1 MKRRSFIQTS
11 GLASAAMLTPAFLR
25 AGVRPAASSR
35 QGKILVVIQL
45 SGGNDGLNT
54 IIPYGD
60 DIYYSQRPTLSIPP
74 AEVLTL
80 NDYQGL
86 HPALAP
92 LRELYDLGQLAV
104 LNGVGY
110 PEPDRSHFRSMD
122 IWQTGSGSR
131 QNWSTGW
138 LGRYL
143 DHLPRNQHAYHA
155 IEVDDGLSLAMKG
168 AEQRGFAMGD
178 PNRLRRA
185 VRNPLLPES
194 AHAQVHQQHTVSYL
208 YETLTRTSE
217 AADYLYEKSRIYR
230 SRQPY
235 PPGNFGRDLKQ
246 VAELITADTD
256 TQVYYLSLTG
266 FDTHA
271 RQLGMHQRLLDQ
283 YAKGV
288 SAFVKDLK
296 QNRLFEDVIIMTFS
310 EFGRRLAQNGSG
322 GTDHGTANNVTLI
335 GGDLKRAGLLNAPS
349 SLSHLDRGDLIFDVD
364 FRRLYATLLNRWL
377 DAPADQI
384 LMNNFEPLDFI

>member
-1 MKRRSFIQTS
+1 
-11 GLASAAMLTPAFLR
+11 LR
-25 AGVRPAASSR
+25 AGLRGSSTSR
-35 QGKILVVIQL
+35 QGKILVVVQL

-60 DIYYSQRPTLSIPP
+60 DIYYRERPTLSIPP

-92 LRELYDLGQLAV
+92 LRDLYQSGELAI

-122 IWQTGSGSR
+122 IWQTGSSSR

-143 DHLPRNQHAYHA
+143 DQLPANQHPYHA
-155 IEVDDGLSLAMKG
+155 LEVDDGLSLALKG
-168 AEQRGFAMGD
+168 NLQRGFAMGD
-178 PNRLRRA
+178 PSRLRRS
-185 VRNPLLPES
+185 VRNPLLPEQ
-194 AHAQVHQQHTVSYL
+194 AHAQVHEQHTVSYL
-208 YETLTRTSE
+208 YETLTRTTE
-217 AADYLYEKSRIYR
+217 AADYLYEKSRVYR
-230 SRQPY
+230 SRQSY
-235 PPGNFGRDLKQ
+235 PIGNFGRDLKQ

-271 RQLGMHQRLLDQ
+271 RQQGPHQRLLDQ
-283 YAKGV
+283 YAKGMA
-288 SAFVKDLK
+288 AFVADLK

-310 EFGRRLAQNGSG
+310 EFGRRLAQNGSS
-322 GTDHGTANNVTLI
+322 GTDHGTANNVMLI
-335 GGDLKRAGLLNAPS
+335 GGGLERAGVLNSPS
-349 SLSHLDRGDLIFDVD
+349 SLSRLDQGDLIYDID
-364 FRRLYATLLNRWL
+364 FRRLYATLLDRWL
-377 DAPADQI
+377 GTRAEPI
-384 LMNNFEPLDFI
+384 LSGRFELLDFI